1 MKYYMKKLLY
11 ILMAMLTFMSVTS
24 CDDGNELSTQQFAG
38 ETSLNAFGPCP
49 VARGGQIRFV
59 GTNMNT
65 VTSVVFPGGE
75 AVSDITV
82 ISDKEIRVNVPQSA
96 QVGLIELKTPVGS
109 LFTISDITYLEPIS
123 LDKFSPSRVK
133 AGEKLTIEGDYLNL
147 MNAVV
152 FAEGDTVKTLVEH
165 TRYKIVVEVPET
177 AQTGKIAVTDLAEE
191 PNVIESESVLDVVL
205 PSVASI
211 FDLSGKKPGDEIS
224 QEGSDFDL
232 VRDLK
237 VAGTSV
243 DFSVTESNKI
253 TYKLPEN
260 TPDAAIVTV
269 YPASGVEVPIATIGM
284 TIPTEIVAT
293 PSKDLRAG
301 DKIVITGK
309 DLDVVSNVTFPGV
322 ADVVAVTNQSATS
335 LTVTCPEGFTSGDM
349 ALNLKSGISV
359 IVSIETLKP
368 SFEAYNPSPVAA
380 NSALVIKGKHLDLV
394 AKVQFAAVDAVEV
407 APSEASISV
416 TVPAMAETGVV
427 TLILTNNEVVE
438 FPELTVSPLECAF
451 IVDPSMLI
459 STDDAPIKAGQMIS
473 LEIANA
479 DKLEAVKIDGSECKF
494 IVSGNTLYILTPEN
508 AGLKSILTLVS
519 SNGEV
524 DYTLSVLPNSEIVTT
539 LWTGPAELGWSG
551 DGQIYMGPDGGQC
564 LIDAGAKAGDIL
576 RIKLQPTAADWCV
589 QIWEGHWGAQYTEI
603 KAENYDLE
611 GNNYYYNIVLTDELI
626 STFTASQG
634 WGGIVLAQ
642 GQSCL
647 AVALELFQ
655 KVSLETII
663 WEGYEDLGA
672 WSNQPYIGAEDVLI
686 TAGAKPG
693 QKIRVYGK
701 ELAGDWIVQIFNGH
715 WDGQIGG
722 DYKAESGFSLADGIE
737 IVLTNDNIGPLTNP
751 SGWGGLFV
759 MQGQN
764 AAITKVTLE

>member
-1 MKYYMKKLLY
+1 MKFYMKKLLY
-11 ILMAMLTFMSVTS
+11 ILMAMLTFVSVTS
-24 CDDGNELSTQQFAG
+24 CDDGNELSTQQFASQ
-38 ETSLNAFGPCP
+38 TSLNAFGPCP

-96 QVGLIELKTPVGS
+96 QVGLIELKTPAGS
-109 LFTISDITYLEPIS
+109 LFTTSEISFLEPIS

-152 FAEGDTVKTLVEH
+152 FADGDTVKSLVEH
-165 TRYKIVVEVPET
+165 SRYKIVVVVPET
-177 AQTGKIAVTDLAEE
+177 AQTGKIAITDLAEE
-191 PNVIESESVLDVVL
+191 PNVIESESALDVVL
-205 PSVASI
+205 PSVPSI
-211 FDLSGKKPGDEIS
+211 VDLSGKKPGDEIT
-224 QEGSDFDL
+224 QNGSDLDL

-237 VAGTSV
+237 IAGSSV
-243 DFSVTESNKI
+243 DFTVTEDNKI

-260 TPDAAIVTV
+260 TPDAAVVTV
-269 YPASGVEVPIATIGM
+269 YPASGVEVAIATIGM
-284 TIPTEIVAT
+284 TIPTNVVAT
-293 PSKDLRAG
+293 PSKGLRAG

-322 ADVVAVTNQSATS
+322 AEAVTVTEQSATS
-335 LTVTCPEGFTSGDM
+335 LTVTCPEGLTSGDL
-349 ALNLKSGISV
+349 ALNLMSGLAV
-359 IVSIETLKP
+359 NVAIETLKP

-380 NSALVIKGKHLDLV
+380 NSALVIKGKNMDLV

-407 APSEASISV
+407 APTETEIAV
-416 TVPAMAETGVV
+416 TVPAMAEAGVV
-427 TLILTNNEVVE
+427 TLIMTNGEIVE
-438 FPELTVSPLECAF
+438 FPELSVSPLECAF
-451 IVDPSMLI
+451 VVDPTKLI

-473 LEIANA
+473 FEIANA
-479 DKLEAVKIDGSECKF
+479 DKLESVLVDGTESKF
-494 IVSGNTLYILTPEN
+494 ILNDNTLYVLTPEN
-508 AGLKSILTLVS
+508 AGLKSKITLVS

-524 DYTLSVLPNSEIVTT
+524 DYTLSVLPNSEIITT

-551 DGQIYMGPDGGQC
+551 DGQVYLGADGGQA

-576 RIKLQPTAADWCV
+576 RVKLQPTAADWCV
-589 QIWEGHWGAQYTEI
+589 QVWEGHWGGQYAEI

-611 GNNYYYNIVLTDELI
+611 GNNYYYNIELTDELI
-626 STFTASQG
+626 KQFTTAQG
-634 WGGIVLAQ
+634 WGGIILTQ

-655 KVSLETII
+655 KVSLETTI

-672 WSNQPYIGAEDVLI
+672 WSNQPYIGAEDALI
-686 TAGAKPG
+686 IAGAKPG
-693 QKIRVYGK
+693 QKLRIYGK
-701 ELAGDWIVQIFNGH
+701 ELAEDWIVQIFNGH

-722 DYKAESGFSLADGIE
+722 DYKAETGFSLANGIE

-751 SGWGGLFV
+751 SGWGGVFV